1 MLYTKKEEFI
11 SLEDGRVKMY
21 ACDITASDDA
31 YIGHAYQEI
40 IFDVITN
47 CLEYIGY
54 EVTNVKN
61 YTDVDD
67 KIIIKARELWVN
79 PTDDANNMMKKLDY
93 ELSQLF
99 VENIQFDQK
108 WQNVYLIWFTL

>member
-1 MLYTKKEEFI
+1 MNNLNFENQYLYKTSYINNRRYLGNKYKLLPFI
-11 SLEDGRVKMY
+11 KRVVDTECRIIESV
-21 ACDITASDDA
+21 ADIFAGTGAVSSA
-31 YIGHAYQEI
+31 
-40 IFDVITN
+40 F
-47 CLEYIGY
+47 
-54 EVTNVKN
+54 
-61 YTDVDD
+61 VDD

-108 WQNVYLIWFTL
+108 WQSVYLIWFTL